1 MIPEIIEFEAKAD
14 KNGNTARLRVDVAN
28 RKFYRNFISFYGQ
41 PIQVTKQA
49 VSKMVEAYK
58 WFGWKEEKI

>member
-1 MIPEIIEFEAKAD
+1 MNPEIIEFKAKTD
-14 KNGNTARLRVDVAN
+14 KNGNTARLRIDVAN
-28 RKFYRNFISFYGQ
+28 RKFYRNF
-41 PIQVTKQA
+41 TKQA